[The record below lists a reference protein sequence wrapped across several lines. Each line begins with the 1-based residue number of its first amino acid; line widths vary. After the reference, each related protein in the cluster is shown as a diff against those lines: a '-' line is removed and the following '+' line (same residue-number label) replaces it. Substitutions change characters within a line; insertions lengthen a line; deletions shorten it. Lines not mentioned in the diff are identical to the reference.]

1 MDRADEELR
10 MTIKKIWP
18 LQVAKKLHLLVPLK
32 EELHGT
38 PAKRRLTVG
47 KIYAGLIILEN
58 YRSYKQTLARYGEAR
73 PVKKLFYFFNFLFK

>member
-18 LQVAKKLHLLVPLK
+18 LQVAKKLHLLVPPK
-32 EELHGT
+32 EDLHGT

-58 YRSYKQTLARYGEAR
+58 YRSYKQSLVNYGEAR
-73 PVKKLFYFFNFLFK
+73 PVN